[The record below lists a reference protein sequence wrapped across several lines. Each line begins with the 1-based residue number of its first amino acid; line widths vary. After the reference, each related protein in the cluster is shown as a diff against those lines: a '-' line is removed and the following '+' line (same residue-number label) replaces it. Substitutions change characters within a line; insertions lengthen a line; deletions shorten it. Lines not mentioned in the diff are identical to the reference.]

1 MKKKQFTLSVPGI
14 LCIVAV
20 TIAALFLFAGCG
32 ETEGPAAIEEPTP
45 APTEEPTPEPTE
57 VPYIVFSFGEIDR
70 KTTELHLSSVTEDD
84 LAHIDELKDLQLL
97 DGRLCENGSLLAAF
111 SKTVSYPVLWSIRLG
126 DTMIP
131 DDAEEILVPSTV
143 STPEELI
150 TALQDLP
157 NVKTV
162 DLRPNPFTNEQLTT
176 LLEAVPDLDFRYRVN
191 VQSYR
196 IDNDATELEVAAKN
210 IKDWDA
216 FRNDIGMLKQL
227 EHITV
232 NGALTADEAAR
243 FLRSTMDIDI
253 DTSYS
258 IAFHKKEIANDEKV
272 LDLSELGPSDFDDVL
287 FVLEQLPK
295 VNRVNLMKKNGTSKW
310 SLEDAEKLQSIR
322 DRMLVDFQMEAF
334 GVTFSLADEAVLF
347 NGIDMRKNLDELRE
361 LLPYLRKV
369 KRVEMMNCGIDNET
383 MAELR
388 DEFPQPKIVWSVTIG
403 GYRPIPTDAIMIK
416 LSAAGRRLLHDK
428 DVKALKYCRELKYI
442 DLGHNKLHYMDFVA
456 YMPDLEVL
464 IMLNPVVNIN
474 GIENCK
480 KLEYFE
486 CFSGMLSDLTPLA
499 GCTELKHLNVCYNK
513 ITDITPL
520 YGLTKL
526 ERLWISRNKIP
537 NSQIEKFKKLV
548 PNCVVNT
555 TTHNPTSEGWR
566 NDDSTPDG
574 YAPRYSLLRK
584 QFLYDETEHRY
595 VRFYEE
601 YVLREPNPATPEP

>member
-1 MKKKQFTLSVPGI
+1 MKNKLFSFSVPGI
-14 LCIVAV
+14 LCMAV
-20 TIAALFLFAGCG
+20 LLLAAAFLMGCG
-32 ETEGPAAIEEPTP
+32 ESEGPALIEEPTP
-45 APTEEPTPEPTE
+45 VPTEAPTPEPTE

-70 KTTELHLSSVTEDD
+70 KTTELRLPSFTEED
-84 LAHIDELKDLQLL
+84 LALLSELKNLVLL
-97 DGRLCENGSLLAAF
+97 NGRACENGSLLATF

-126 DTMIP
+126 DAMIP
-131 DDAEEILVPSTV
+131 DDAEEIMVPSTV
-143 STPEELI
+143 STPEDLL
-150 TALQDLP
+150 AAMQDLP

-162 DLRPNPFTNEQLTT
+162 DLRANPFTNEQLAL
-176 LLEAVPDLDFRYRVN
+176 LLEARPDIAFRYRVN
-191 VQSYR
+191 VQGFR
-196 IDNDATELEVAAKN
+196 IDHDSREIVLPARKIKN
-210 IKDWDA
+210 WDA
-216 FRNDIGMLKQL
+216 LPEEISMLSNL
-227 EHITV
+227 EHI
-232 NGALTADEAAR
+232 NIDGALSADEAAR
-243 FLRSTMDIDI
+243 MLRNTKDLDIEI
-253 DTSYS
+253 SYS
-258 IAFHKKEIANDEKV
+258 IAFLKTEITSEEET
-272 LDLSELGPSDFDDVL
+272 LDLSNLRPEEFDDAL

-295 VNRVNLMKKNGTSKW
+295 INRVNLMTDKGTSKW
-310 SLEDAEKLQSIR
+310 TLADADRLQSIR
-322 DRMLVDFQMEAF
+322 DRMLVDFRMEAF
-334 GVTFSLADEAVLF
+334 GVSFSLADEAVKF
-347 NGIDMRKNLDELRE
+347 NDIDMRKNLDELRE

-416 LSAAGRRLLHDK
+416 LSAGGKRLLHDK

-464 IMLNPVVNIN
+464 IMLNPVVNIK

-499 GCTELKHLNVCYNK
+499 GCTELKHLNICYNK

-548 PNCVVNT
+548 PTCEVNT
-555 TTHNPTSEGWR
+555 TAHNPTSEGWR
-566 NDDSTPDG
+566 NDSSTPDG
-574 YAPRYSLLRK
+574 YSPRYSLLRK

-601 YVLREPNPATPEP
+601 YVLREPDPTPEP